1 MLNKLKTPPPGAH
14 LKELLEDFGISN
26 YRLAK
31 ASGISATAIGQIIA
45 GNRRIT
51 AETAIRLAVALNMS
65 PQFWLNA
72 QTHFDLMQARAA
84 VKTSVSRIEPL
95 FPAANAKTV
104 RAARRGERTRAGK
117 TRGEIAAALWN

>member
-1 MLNKLKTPPPGAH
+1 MNKLETPHPGVH
-14 LKELLEDFGISN
+14 LKELLEDYGISA

-51 AETAIRLAVALNMS
+51 AETALRLAATLNMS

-72 QTHFDLMQARAA
+72 QTHFDLMQARES
-84 VKTSVSRIEPL
+84 VKTSALHIVPL
-95 FPAANAKTV
+95 VPVA
-104 RAARRGERTRAGK
+104 
-117 TRGEIAAALWN
+117 